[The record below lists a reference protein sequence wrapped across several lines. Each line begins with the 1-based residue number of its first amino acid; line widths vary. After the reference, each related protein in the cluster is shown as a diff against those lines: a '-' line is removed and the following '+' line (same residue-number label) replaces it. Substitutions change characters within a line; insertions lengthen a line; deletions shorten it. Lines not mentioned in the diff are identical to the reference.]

1 MKKID
6 PIIAVKDVNA
16 SAEWYHA
23 VFGCKRLHG
32 GNEFAVLYDNNE
44 ILLCL
49 HKWGE
54 HDHPTLMNPDITPG
68 NGLILYYKTDD
79 LARIRHNIE
88 TIQHPVEEE
97 MHLNPNSQKNEFS
110 VRDKDG
116 YYWIIT
122 EYHEYGG

>member
-1 MKKID
+1 
-6 PIIAVKDVNA
+6 
-16 SAEWYHA
+16 
-23 VFGCKRLHG
+23 
-32 GNEFAVLYDNNE
+32 
-44 ILLCL
+44 
-49 HKWGE
+49 
-54 HDHPTLMNPDITPG
+54 MNPDITPG

-79 LARIRHNIE
+79 IARIRHNIE

-97 MHLNPNSQKNEFS
+97 IHLNPNSQKNEFS

>member
-44 ILLCL
+44 IYYVFTS
-49 HKWGE
+49 GE
-54 HDHPTLMNPDITPG
+54 NMT
-68 NGLILYYKTDD
+68 
-79 LARIRHNIE
+79 IR
-88 TIQHPVEEE
+88 
-97 MHLNPNSQKNEFS
+97 L
-110 VRDKDG
+110 
-116 YYWIIT
+116 
-122 EYHEYGG
+122 